1 MTFTMDTKSK
11 QLRDTLIRFD
21 YSLAL
26 ASVGIAIVGIIM
38 VYSATRVSLRL
49 QGLNPNYY
57 LERQA
62 IFVALGALVM
72 VLVASIDYRKIS
84 MLAWVLYVGILL
96 ALIGVY
102 VPHVGTTALGAQRWY
117 QLGPFQL
124 QPSEFA
130 TVAVILAIATY
141 VDQVQAELT
150 LKRTVLLLVLIGI
163 PMILVVRQPDIGTGL
178 IIGVTSVGMFAA
190 ARMPGRYLLA
200 LAVMAVVGMYLVV
213 HLGVLK
219 TFQVDRLIAF
229 VHQSTNSTSAN
240 GYNLTES
247 KIAIGAGGVWGKG
260 LFHGTQTNLAYVP
273 EQQTDFIFTA
283 VAEQLGFVGAG
294 ALLAGFGF
302 VAWRIWRAMRWAKDD
317 LGRVIVAGVFTLV
330 VYSVFQNA
338 GMTMGIMPITGIPL
352 PFLSYGGSAML
363 TFFAGIG
370 LVLNVG
376 MRRARS

>member
-1 MTFTMDTKSK
+1 MDTKSK

-84 MLAWVLYVGILL
+84 MLAWVLYAGILL

>member
-1 MTFTMDTKSK
+1 MDTKSK

-84 MLAWVLYVGILL
+84 MLAWVLYAGILL

-130 TVAVILAIATY
+130 TIGVILAIATY

-150 LKRTVLLLVLIGI
+150 LRRTVLLLVLIGI

-178 IIGVTSVGMFAA
+178 IIGITSVGMFAA
-190 ARMPGRYLLA
+190 ARMPGRYLLV
-200 LAVMAVVGMYLVV
+200 LAVLAVVGMYLVV

-219 TFQVDRLIAF
+219 TFQVDRLISF

-247 KIAIGAGGVWGKG
+247 KIAIGAGGIWGKG

-283 VAEQLGFVGAG
+283 VAEQLGFIGAG

-330 VYSVFQNA
+330 AYSVFQNA

-363 TFFAGIG
+363 AFFAGIG